1 MTKPQEQAA
10 RTATAHAEIY
20 AAIDLVGRGQ
30 AAGARE
36 LDALDPT
43 TASQHIDNA
52 DKVADT
58 ALKKLYAYWFIAIL
72 LGQLALMNL
81 VFIGVGF
88 GWLKFQEYALHL
100 YMGGTLAEVFGVVFV
115 ITKYLFNKRT

>member
-1 MTKPQEQAA
+1 MTEQQEQAA
-10 RTATAHAEIY
+10 RTAAAHAEIY
-20 AAIDLVGRGQ
+20 AAIDLVGQGQ
-30 AAGARE
+30 TSSARE
-36 LDALDPT
+36 LDALDPV

-58 ALKKLYAYWFIAIL
+58 KLKKLYAKWFIAIL

-81 VFIGVGF
+81 VFIGVGL
-88 GWLKFQEYALHL
+88 GCLKFDEYALHL